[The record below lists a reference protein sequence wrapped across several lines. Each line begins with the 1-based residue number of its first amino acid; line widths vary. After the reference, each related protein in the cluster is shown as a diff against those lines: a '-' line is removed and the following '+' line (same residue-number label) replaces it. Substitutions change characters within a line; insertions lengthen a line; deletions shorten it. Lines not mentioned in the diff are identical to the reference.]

1 MERRPLSVR
10 TRREVWFAF
19 MPNPEIF
26 VLEVRARTHENRPM
40 AHARRAPSQSE
51 QFQPRSELRALPV
64 PWFIWLQ
71 RLAAAQVQP
80 NKYAMKLEAALSL
93 TLLAA
98 LANNSAAFQAPAR
111 HNYVLGTGYSPIRQ
125 PSISTST
132 TVRTTR
138 TTSSRRYVSELEKTE
153 TDAAMS
159 THHSNAHNN
168 NNLHHLPHT
177 MSREE
182 QDAALRDL
190 RALGDS
196 SEYNRRNA
204 REQVLDASTY
214 EADLIQAWDTDPTKQ
229 RGFDWEI
236 EKLRRNSAGLRQRED
251 GQWVRRPSLFDFLV
265 TKGRASSVTGAQDGP
280 KPVNLVDTVILV
292 VTNLLSSIGFGPSLG
307 MAAVP
312 NAVIQKYE
320 GSFFSFIK
328 GALGGDLQT
337 LAGGPLFLLL
347 AKYYQD
353 YGPIFNLSFGPK
365 SFLVVSD
372 PVMARKILRES
383 TPEQYCKGM
392 LAEIL
397 EPIMGKGLIPAD
409 PTTWKV
415 RRRAI
420 VPGFHK
426 RWLHRMVG
434 LFADCADR
442 LVDDLDAKASANT
455 AVDMEERFC
464 SVTLDIIGKSVFNYD
479 FGSTTVESPVVKAV
493 YRVLREAE
501 HRSSSFIPYWNL
513 PYADKWMGGQV
524 EFRRDM
530 TMLDDILAGLINR
543 AVMTRS
549 EATAEELEEREYED
563 DPSLLRFL
571 VDMRGEDVSSRVLRD
586 DLMTMLIAGH
596 ETTAAMLTWT
606 LFELGRGDPG
616 MLQEVQAEVRSIMG
630 SKSRPD
636 YDDLEAMEKLRFA
649 LIEALRLYPEPP
661 VLIRRARVEDIL
673 PAGGS
678 GLKDGVKVLRGTDI
692 FISTWNLHRS
702 PELWE
707 DPEKF
712 DPTRWERPFR
722 NLGVKGWEGYNP
734 DKINGLY
741 PNELAA
747 DHAFLPFGGGKRKC
761 VGDQFAMMEATVTM
775 AMVLNNFDF
784 EFVGSPDDVG
794 MKTGA
799 TIHTMNGLNMRV
811 QKRSTDTP
819 PEKSSG
825 WWTKQHL
832 KRGLN
837 ANGRPYDSKEE
848 AAWSANEDVDRMAR
862 SALNALPKDP
872 EAK

>member
-1 MERRPLSVR
+1 
-10 TRREVWFAF
+10 
-19 MPNPEIF
+19 
-26 VLEVRARTHENRPM
+26 
-40 AHARRAPSQSE
+40 
-51 QFQPRSELRALPV
+51 
-64 PWFIWLQ
+64 
-71 RLAAAQVQP
+71 
-80 NKYAMKLEAALSL
+80 MKLCSSALSL
-93 TLLAA
+93 ALLAA
-98 LANNSAAFQAPAR
+98 LTSGASAFHPAR
-111 HNYVLGTGYSPIRQ
+111 YTSSRPLDTSGTGYDKTSASP
-125 PSISTST
+125 SYSAAST
-132 TVRTTR
+132 
-138 TTSSRRYVSELEKTE
+138 RRYVSELEKTE
-153 TDAAMS
+153 TRSDQDTIGSAAPR
-159 THHSNAHNN
+159 HI
-168 NNLHHLPHT
+168 
-177 MSREE
+177 SREE
-182 QDAALRDL
+182 QDAALR
-190 RALGDS
+190 ALGDHS
-196 SEYNRRNA
+196 AYNRRNSQ
-204 REQVLDASTY
+204 EQVLDASTY
-214 EADLIQAWDTDPTKQ
+214 EAMLINTWDEDPATQ

-236 EKLRRNSAGLRQRED
+236 EKARRYFAGLEQRAD
-251 GQWVRRPSLFDFLV
+251 GQWVRRSSLFDFLV
-265 TKGRASSVTGAQDGP
+265 TKGRASSVTGKQDGP
-280 KPVNLVDTVILV
+280 KPVNLLDTAILV
-292 VTNLLSSIGFGPSLG
+292 ATNFLSSVGFGPSLG

-312 NAVIQKYE
+312 DAVIQKYE

-383 TPEQYCKGM
+383 SPEQYCKGM
-392 LAEIL
+392 LSEIL

-426 RWLHRMVG
+426 RWLNRMVG
-434 LFADCADR
+434 LFADCGDR
-442 LVDDLDAKASANT
+442 LVADLEHKSAT
-455 AVDMEERFC
+455 GTVVDMEERFC
-464 SVTLDIIGKSVFNYD
+464 SITLDIIGRSVFNYD
-479 FGSTTVESPVVKAV
+479 FGSTTTESPVVKAV

-524 EFRRDM
+524 EFRKDM

-606 LFELGRGDPG
+606 LFELARGDPG
-616 MLQEVQAEVRSIMG
+616 LLKEVQAEVRSVMG

-636 YDDLEAMEKLRFA
+636 YDDLEAMQKLRFS

-661 VLIRRARVEDIL
+661 VLIRRARVEDVL

-678 GLKDGVKVLRGTDI
+678 GLKDGIKVLRGTDI
-692 FISTWNLHRS
+692 FVSTWNLHRS

-722 NLGVKGWEGYNP
+722 NFGVKGWQGYDP
-734 DKINGLY
+734 DKISGLY

-761 VGDQFAMMEATVTM
+761 VGDQFAMMEASVTM

-784 EFVGSPDDVG
+784 EFSGSPDDVG

-811 QKRSTDTP
+811 RKRSTDEP
-819 PEKSSG
+819 PEKLSG
-825 WWTKQHL
+825 WWEKQHL

-837 ANGRPYDSKEE
+837 ANGRPYENEE
-848 AAWSANEDVDRMAR
+848 DASWDAMTR
-862 SALNALPKDP
+862 SAMNALPKDLEP
-872 EAK
+872 KP